1 MTLLMTMTDA
11 FLLIMSESLYTVGR
25 WRGEGGRAE
34 GGERGRGEG
43 GEREGR
49 GRGGGG
55 EREGKIN
62 IRQAPCALN
71 RVKKS

>member
-43 GEREGR
+43 EGR
-49 GRGGGG
+49 GRGEGG
-55 EREGKIN
+55 EEEGRGRERLTSDK
-62 IRQAPCALN
+62 LH
-71 RVKKS
+71 VH